1 MMYKSEQNP
10 PVFQQEE
17 EEEEEEPL
25 PFQTHSNVVDSDPQK
40 AKQVFAV
47 YHSSKYLLEHGVAT
61 QRFRLVQ

>member
-10 PVFQQEE
+10 PVFQQE

-47 YHSSKYLLEHGVAT
+47 YPSSKYLLEHGVAT
-61 QRFRLVQ
+61 QRFRLDQ